1 MDQPTTAG
9 SARVLWLKNQNT
21 YRFPL
26 ICLFLGGI
34 IISMVEKSKCLS
46 VIATAADSDHQR
58 TRVRWVILA
67 LLFMASFVAYV
78 LRTNMSIAGESIMT
92 DLGLSRIQFGVV
104 LSAFAWGYA
113 IFQFPGGI
121 FGDLVGCRR
130 ALTVIA
136 VLWGG
141 LTLVTGLVPGMTLA
155 STAFILTT
163 LVVLRFLVGVVQ
175 APLFPVTCGGTIGNW
190 FPVSGW
196 AFPNGLTSTGLT
208 LGAAAT
214 APLIAW
220 LMETLGWRWSF
231 IVTAPL
237 AFLIAGFWWW
247 YARDNPA
254 DHPRVSKKELDLINA
269 NRPWPK
275 PAIKDKTAWKRV
287 LKNRDILL
295 LTASYFCMNYVF
307 YIFFNWF
314 FIYLVDVR
322 EFAIMEGGYFA
333 AAPWIVGAIAASIG
347 GLWCDRLCKR
357 IGFRWGCR
365 IPGIVGLSLVAG
377 LLFLGAKAENPYLAV
392 VFLSLSF
399 GCTQLTEGAYWAAA
413 ISVSGKH
420 ASAAAGVMNTGG
432 NVVGGIGALLVPIT
446 AEAFGWVPALATGS
460 VFAMIGVVLWLF
472 VRAEKPMVL
481 VSGDGSI
488 DSARGPVE
496 NRSDE

>member
-1 MDQPTTAG
+1 M
-9 SARVLWLKNQNT
+9 NT
-21 YRFPL
+21 
-26 ICLFLGGI
+26 
-34 IISMVEKSKCLS
+34 
-46 VIATAADSDHQR
+46 ATAAHSDHQR
-58 TRVRWVILA
+58 THVRWVILA

-78 LRTNMSIAGESIMT
+78 LRTNMSIAGESMMA
-92 DLGLSRIQFGVV
+92 DLGLSKLQLGMV

-121 FGDLVGCRR
+121 FGDNVGSRR
-130 ALTVIA
+130 TLTIIA
-136 VLWGG
+136 VLWGI
-141 LTLVTGLVPGMTLA
+141 LTLATGLIPGTTLA
-155 STAFILTT
+155 STTIILTT
-163 LVVLRFLVGVVQ
+163 LIGLRFLMGVVQ
-175 APLFPVTCGGTIGNW
+175 APLFPVACGGTIGNW

-220 LMETLGWRWSF
+220 LMETLGWRESF
-231 IVTAPL
+231 ILTAPL
-237 AFLIAGFWWW
+237 AFLIAGVWWR

-254 DHPRVSKKELDLINA
+254 DHPRISKKELHLINA
-269 NRPWPK
+269 NRPLPEK
-275 PAIKDKTAWKRV
+275 AIEDKAAWKRV

-322 EFAIMEGGYFA
+322 EFEILEGGYFA
-333 AAPWIVGAIAASIG
+333 AAPWMVGAVAASVG

-357 IGFRWGCR
+357 IGSRWGCR
-365 IPGIVGLSLVAG
+365 IPGMVGLSLVAG
-377 LLFLGAKAENPYLAV
+377 LLLLGATAKNPYLAV

-413 ISVSGKH
+413 IFVSGKH
-420 ASAAAGVMNTGG
+420 ASAATGVMNTGG

-446 AEAFGWVPALATGS
+446 AEVFGWVPALATGS
-460 VFAMIGVVLWLF
+460 VFAMIGVGLWLF
-472 VRAEKPMVL
+472 IRADKPMAL
-481 VSGDGSI
+481 SSGK
-488 DSARGPVE
+488 A
-496 NRSDE
+496 